1 MEKELMEFLLEKIVD
16 LEIENRELK
25 SRNKQLKNI
34 NESANEIIRDLKN
47 YGNKNK

>member
-25 SRNKQLKNI
+25 SRNKELKH
-34 NESANEIIRDLKN
+34 E
-47 YGNKNK
+47 

>member
-25 SRNKQLKNI
+25 SRNKELKNMYK
-34 NESANEIIRDLKN
+34 SANEIIRDLKN
-47 YGNKNK
+47 K